1 MAKFTK
7 YTGSNSGKTF
17 YKLTMGPKEAA
28 AFASFVENAPFVE
41 GNLINN
47 SLDAVLAAIY
57 NEVILPAEFTHAKVA

>member
-28 AFASFVENAPFVE
+28 AFATFVENAPFVE
-41 GNLINN
+41 GKLLNN
-47 SLDAVLAAIY
+47 SLDAVTDAIY
-57 NEVILPAEFTHAKVA
+57 NNVILTTEFTHAKVA

>member
-1 MAKFTK
+1 
-7 YTGSNSGKTF
+7 
-17 YKLTMGPKEAA
+17 MGPKEAA